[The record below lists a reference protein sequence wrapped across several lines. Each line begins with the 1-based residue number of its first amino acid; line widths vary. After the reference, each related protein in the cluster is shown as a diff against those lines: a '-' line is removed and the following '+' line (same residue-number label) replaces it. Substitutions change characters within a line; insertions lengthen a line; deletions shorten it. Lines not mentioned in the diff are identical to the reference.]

1 MSDLLSASTLANDP
15 NRSPEKLTSCASF
28 KSGCAK
34 PKQDFWSRV
43 PKDLHGAENAA
54 TPVGARP

>member
-34 PKQDFWSRV
+34 PKQELWSRA
-43 PKDLHGAENAA
+43 PKELDCAENGAA
-54 TPVGARP
+54 PVGARS